1 MHTMHSLHT
10 CCAPFSQRPSLT
22 KHELKDNTVR
32 SFKMAA
38 AGHSTERQACC
49 GPGRR
54 DRPHSPGADRQR
66 RGLQSAFSP
75 VTSPDDRDRCARRC
89 CPPLSYLGEDAV
101 ARLRLRHQAR
111 EPASERPARRCACVA
126 LTTPALA
133 NSQSQAATQALRP

>member
-49 GPGRR
+49 
-54 DRPHSPGADRQR
+54 
-66 RGLQSAFSP
+66 
-75 VTSPDDRDRCARRC
+75 
-89 CPPLSYLGEDAV
+89 E
-101 ARLRLRHQAR
+101 R
-111 EPASERPARRCACVA
+111 EPGGRAAAQGDGTDHTVLALIDNVAVYKAHSHPLRP
-126 LTTPALA
+126 LTTGTGVPAG
-133 NSQSQAATQALRP
+133 AARH